1 MNTIPES
8 KVPLVVDLDGTLVRT
23 DFMFESVVR
32 VLQQSPRLLLASLA
46 RLWQGKAQFKEF
58 VASDFEFEPAS
69 LPFRQ
74 EVLSLIEHQRASG
87 GEVVLATASTGIIAR
102 RVASHTGIFSKVLSS
117 TSTHNLSGQNKSR
130 ALVELFGE
138 GGFDYLG
145 DSPKDLPVWKAA
157 RIAYFA
163 GHNPAALRAFNKLE
177 EGIRL
182 EERDRMGAL
191 RTWGT
196 ALRLHQW
203 SKNFLVFG
211 PAIAAH
217 QILDPQTF
225 LNLVFAFIAF
235 GLLASAVYLIND
247 VFDVQHDRA
256 HPSKRS
262 RPVAAGAV
270 SILQAISAAVVLI
283 ASAGVV
289 SFVLPAV
296 FTQSLLAYLV
306 LTTAYSLGLKRIL
319 MVDVVTLAGLYTLRV
334 VAGGLAVGISVSS
347 WLLAFSFFIFLSLSF
362 VKRSSELA
370 QVSQDGMDCALGRAY
385 KPADL
390 PVVNALGV
398 SAGLISVLV
407 FALYLDSPVVGSLY
421 ETSQLLWG
429 AVPILAFW
437 ISYVWVRAGRGEV
450 DQDPVLFAIRD
461 KVSLMSGILLLVI
474 FLLAQSGL
482 I

>member
-1 MNTIPES
+1 MRTIPES

-23 DFMFESVVR
+23 DFMFESAVR
-32 VLQQSPRLLLASLA
+32 FLQQSPRLLLVSLA

-69 LPFRQ
+69 LPFRH
-74 EVLSLIEHQRASG
+74 EVLSLIELQRASG
-87 GEVVLATASTGIIAR
+87 GEVVLATASTEKIAR
-102 RVASHTGIFSKVLSS
+102 RIAAHTGLFSRVLSS
-117 TSTHNLSGQNKSR
+117 TSTHNLSGRNKSR
-130 ALVELFGE
+130 ALVELFGDA
-138 GGFDYLG
+138 GFDYVG
-145 DSPKDLPVWKAA
+145 DSPKDLPVWEVA
-157 RIAYFA
+157 RIGYLA
-163 GHNPAALRAFNKLE
+163 GHNPAALHAFNKLE
-177 EGIRL
+177 GGIHL
-182 EERDRMGAL
+182 EERERMGTL
-191 RTWGT
+191 RKWGR

-203 SKNFLVFG
+203 SKNLLVFV
-211 PAIAAH
+211 PATAAH
-217 QILDPQTF
+217 QILDPQIF
-225 LNLVFAFIAF
+225 LTLVFAFIAF

-247 VFDVQHDRA
+247 IFDVQHDRA
-256 HPSKRS
+256 HPSKHL

-270 SILQAISAAVVLI
+270 SILQASSTAVVLI
-283 ASAGVV
+283 AGAGAV
-289 SFVLPAV
+289 SLVLPTV
-296 FTQSLLAYLV
+296 FTQSLVAYLV
-306 LTTAYSLGLKRIL
+306 LTTAYSLGLKSIL
-319 MVDVVTLAGLYTLRV
+319 MVDVVTLAGLYTIRV

-347 WLLAFSFFIFLSLSF
+347 WLLAFSFFIFLSLAF

-370 QVSQDGMDCALGRAY
+370 QVSHDAMNSALGRAY

-429 AVPILAFW
+429 AVPILSFW

-450 DQDPVLFAIRD
+450 NQDPVLFAIRD
-461 KVSLMSGILLLVI
+461 KVSLMSGSLLLVV